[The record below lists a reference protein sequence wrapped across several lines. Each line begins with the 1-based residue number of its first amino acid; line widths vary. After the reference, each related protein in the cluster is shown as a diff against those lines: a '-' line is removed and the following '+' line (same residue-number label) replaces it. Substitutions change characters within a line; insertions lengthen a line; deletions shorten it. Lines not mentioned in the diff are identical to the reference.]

1 MVMKYIFDDAKFTT
15 LVSEYKDSLHENPA
29 AMAAAAMAATK
40 IRNDQGKQIQAKT
53 ALKNPQHPQ
62 HKKAKGLFSRLM
74 DKFKKKQEVN
84 EISAAEVLDG
94 EVIIYTTDDGKEKE
108 IKAISAYNDP
118 EHPEHDRA
126 KSMYDK
132 KKEGAAKAKAKKT
145 GAAIDRGIQK
155 GGSAVA
161 STIKKGFAAADRLQ
175 KESTK
180 EYEKSLRKIAKD
192 RQMNM
197 LTKKDKETLLK
208 IAKLMQKESVNES
221 IADEDMKAAKKLKSG
236 LEKQIKGMG
245 KAFDDIEK
253 KVSSFNSPGLKAAYA
268 DAIKKSFQGNK
279 FNSKLAINL
288 LDAYF
293 NR

>member
-1 MVMKYIFDDAKFTT
+1 MKYIFDEAKFNT
-15 LVSEYKDSLHENPA
+15 LVSEYKNSLQDNPQA
-29 AMAAAAMAATK
+29 LVAAALASTK
-40 IRNDQGKQIQAKT
+40 IRNEGGQQIQAKSAYLDT
-53 ALKNPQHPQ
+53 HHPQ
-62 HKKAKGLFSRLM
+62 HLKARGLYEKYS
-74 DKFKKKQEVN
+74 DKFNLQEIN
-84 EISAAEVLDG
+84 AAEVLDN
-94 EVIIYTTDDGKEKE
+94 EVIIYKTEDGKEKE
-108 IKAISAYNDP
+108 IKAISAYNNPD
-118 EHPEHDRA
+118 HPEHERA
-126 KSMYDK
+126 KAMYDSK
-132 KKEGAAKAKAKKT
+132 KASVAKAKAKKRRDK
-145 GAAIDRGIQK
+145 IVRGVER
-155 GGSAVA
+155 GSSSVQ
-161 STIKKGFAAADRLQ
+161 STIKKAGAAGVAMQ

-192 RQMNM
+192 RQMKM

-208 IAKLMQKESVNES
+208 LARLMQKESINES

-236 LEKQIKGMG
+236 LEKQIKNMS

>member
-1 MVMKYIFDDAKFTT
+1 MKYIFDSAKFNT

-40 IRNDQGKQIQAKT
+40 IRSDQGKQIQAKT
-53 ALKNPQHPQ
+53 ALKNPNHPQ
-62 HKKAKGLFSRLM
+62 HKKAKGMFAKLM
-74 DKFKKKQEVN
+74 DKFKKKQVN
-84 EISAAEVLDG
+84 EISASEVLDG
-94 EVIIYTTDDGKEKE
+94 EVIIYKTEDGKEKE
-108 IKAISAYNDP
+108 IKAISAYNNPD
-118 EHPEHDRA
+118 HPEHDRA
-126 KSMYDK
+126 KAMYDK
-132 KKEGAAKAKAKKT
+132 KKEGAAKAKARKQ
-145 GAAIDRGIQK
+145 AASIDK
-155 GGSAVA
+155 GFSSVA
-161 STIKKGFAAADRLQ
+161 SKVKKGFDTAASMQ

-180 EYEKSLRKIAKD
+180 EYEKSLRKIAMD
-192 RQMNM
+192 RQMKM
-197 LTKKDKETLLK
+197 LTRKDKETLLK
-208 IAKLMQKESVNES
+208 LAKLMQKESINES

-236 LEKQIKGMG
+236 LEKQIKNMA

-279 FNSKLAINL
+279 FNPKLAINL